1 VAQVVSAPGNVDD
14 HARARIWSKLH
25 SLAVAALA
33 LRLAVAWGSVR
44 TSHPDE
50 LFQYLEQAHRLVFG
64 YGVVPWEFRFG
75 ARNWLLPG
83 TLAVLLEGLRGI
95 GLDRPTAYIPVIK
108 SLFAL
113 LSVCLVYASYS
124 IGRNMFCERTG
135 RVAAAIAAIWY
146 ELLYVSSV
154 ATPEVLSAYAIVGAL
169 AVATGRASGPRAT
182 LVGLLLGASVAL
194 RLQYA
199 VPAVALWGLVVM
211 SWRWRYAL
219 RAALAGA
226 AVLGFAGL
234 LDGWSWGIPFISYYH
249 YIDFN
254 GLLDKAGVFGRSPWF
269 AYAYW
274 LAVGSVG
281 LHLFAMGYG
290 ALQWR
295 RCWPILV
302 LVAGVLLP
310 HSLLPHKEYRFI
322 FLVVPLLLVVL
333 ADAIVN
339 GSQRL
344 RRIFADRAV
353 LRTAIAAIATIS
365 LVDCVFRGVFARDDR
380 LVATLELSRRSDV
393 AAVLDLTGPW
403 WRSGGFYYLHRDVP
417 LYFQEQ
423 INGMPLSDL
432 RFLVSHVLVPATQ
445 DQIPGFRVSARYRT
459 VAILQQEAPPPA
471 YRRLGKDGREPHQA
485 GINDALRPQFRP

>member
-1 VAQVVSAPGNVDD
+1 MSTPGNVDD

-25 SLAVAALA
+25 SLAAAALA
-33 LRLAVAWGSVR
+33 LRLAVAWWSVR

-64 YGVVPWEFRFG
+64 YGIVPWEFRFA

-83 TLAVLLEGLRGI
+83 TLAVLLEGLRVI
-95 GLDRPTAYIPVIK
+95 GLDKPTLYIPVIK

-146 ELLYVSSV
+146 ELLYVSTV
-154 ATPEVLSAYAIVGAL
+154 ATPEVLSAYAIVCAL
-169 AVATGRASGPRAT
+169 ALVTGRASGARAA

-199 VPAVALWGLVVM
+199 VPAVALWGLVLM

-219 RAALAGA
+219 RAAVAGA

-234 LDGWSWGIPFISYYH
+234 LDGWSWGMPFISYYH
-249 YIDFN
+249 YVDFN
-254 GLLDKAGVFGRSPWF
+254 MLLGKAGVFGSSPLL
-269 AYAYW
+269 AYVVW
-274 LAVGSVG
+274 LAVASVG
-281 LHLFAMGYG
+281 LHVCAMGYG

-322 FLVVPLLLVVL
+322 FLAVPLLLVLL
-333 ADAIVN
+333 AAAIVN

-344 RRIFADRAV
+344 RSILGDRAV
-353 LRTAIAAIATIS
+353 LRTAMASVATIA
-365 LVDCVFRGVFARDDR
+365 LVDCVLRGVFARDDR
-380 LVATLELSRRSDV
+380 LMATLDLSRRSDV

-417 LYFQEQ
+417 LYFQKQ
-423 INGMPLSDL
+423 INGMPSSDL
-432 RFLVSHVLVPATQ
+432 RSLVSHVLVPATQ
-445 DQIPGFRVSARYRT
+445 AEIPGFRVSTRYRT
-459 VAILQQEAPPPA
+459 VAILQQEAPPRA
-471 YRRLGKDGREPHQA
+471 YRRLEKDGREPGQA
-485 GINDALRPQFRP
+485 GINEELGPQLRP